1 MCNSNRQLE
10 FTRPT
15 ARTSRNGWLLWLPA
29 CALALA
35 SMDVGGPAL
44 ARSGHSF
51 DGIWSV
57 VIETRGGACPATLR
71 YPVTITRGTVTNAD
85 GTPAAVSGHVT
96 PAGTVRVTVK
106 SGSSW
111 ANGSGHL
118 GTTSGTGVW
127 RGQGTN
133 GSCLGTWQAERRS
146 ANAQAIESGAPI
158 YNYVPERAHHYYSHY
173 PDR

>member
-1 MCNSNRQLE
+1 MCNSNRQLG
-10 FTRPT
+10 FARPAT
-15 ARTSRNGWLLWLPA
+15 RTSRNGWPLWLSA

-35 SMDVGGPAL
+35 SMGIGSPTF
-44 ARSGHSF
+44 ARSGRSF
-51 DGIWSV
+51 DGVWSV

-71 YPVTITRGTVTNAD
+71 YPVTITRGTVTDAD
-85 GTPAAVSGHVT
+85 GTSAAVSGHVT

-106 SGSSW
+106 SGGSW
-111 ANGSGHL
+111 ASGSGHL

-146 ANAQAIESGAPI
+146 ISTQAMERGAPI
-158 YNYVPERAHHYYSHY
+158 YNYVPERAHRYYLH
-173 PDR
+173 